1 MTQSPTFNYNLYED
15 KSENYMKLESLSCDV
30 KNSWIHD
37 CDETNSMKEIIEI
50 INGIMIMDSIEDYFL
65 NDKNDLNF
73 FMGEFSKVVI
83 SNILSQPVIYGED
96 GDQIGLN
103 LLFHYIKLF
112 MKFHNKKEYSL
123 LFENVRKIFVDNISK
138 YFFNPKAPKF
148 KKEISQEKKYGYEIF
163 NDEYS
168 KEFKKDIIPN
178 EEFKVGDK
186 VDVLIRYKKSKSS
199 FDHYAWVRGIIID
212 IIDNEYV
219 IEYPSDSKDSTIN
232 YPIGSSSVL
241 KEGKKTEDWEWR
253 LSLKE
258 NDIIDCNFNRKKWF
272 PSTIYKVNEYK
283 TKNGLIYKEY
293 RVGFRLYLDHLVEYK
308 EYDYNNL
315 LQNAVIWD
323 NPDNLV
329 DEKGNSYFGHA
340 ENLDENI
347 AFYSKKIQKY
357 QKFTSIE
364 REILSDQYN
373 NIYSSYNSIN
383 TDNLNNINTMN
394 IMSLNEKSGDERIK
408 IMMDYIENDRT
419 DKNDDDFFYYE
430 KDGKKNIII
439 TIIFLIILQNC

>member
-1 MTQSPTFNYNLYED
+1 MTQSPTFYYNLNED

-123 LFENVRKIFVDNISK
+123 LFENVRKIFVDFISK
-138 YFFNPKAPKF
+138 SFFNPKAPKF
-148 KKEISQEKKYGYEIF
+148 KKEINQEKKYGYEIF

-168 KEFKKDIIPN
+168 KEFKKDIIKS

-186 VDVLIRYKKSKSS
+186 VDVLIRYKKSKST
-199 FDHYAWVRGIIID
+199 FDNYAWVRGIIID
-212 IIDNEYV
+212 IKDNEYV
-219 IEYPSDSKDSTIN
+219 IEYPSDSEDSTIN

-258 NDIIDCNFNRKKWF
+258 NDIIDCNYNRKKWF

-283 TKNGLIYKEY
+283 TKNGLIYK
-293 RVGFRLYLDHLVEYK
+293 
-308 EYDYNNL
+308 
-315 LQNAVIWD
+315 
-323 NPDNLV
+323 
-329 DEKGNSYFGHA
+329 
-340 ENLDENI
+340 
-347 AFYSKKIQKY
+347 
-357 QKFTSIE
+357 
-364 REILSDQYN
+364 
-373 NIYSSYNSIN
+373 
-383 TDNLNNINTMN
+383 
-394 IMSLNEKSGDERIK
+394 
-408 IMMDYIENDRT
+408 
-419 DKNDDDFFYYE
+419 
-430 KDGKKNIII
+430 
-439 TIIFLIILQNC
+439 